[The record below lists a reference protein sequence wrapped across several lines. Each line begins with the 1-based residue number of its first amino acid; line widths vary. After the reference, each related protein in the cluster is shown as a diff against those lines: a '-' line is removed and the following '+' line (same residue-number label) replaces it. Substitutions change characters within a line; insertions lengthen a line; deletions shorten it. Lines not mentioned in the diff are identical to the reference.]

1 MLLLVIKLQAYA
13 SFREIMGYLIT
24 AVICGPAL
32 MLQDLPI
39 TGGGHMSVE
48 KEVRFWRGTGMGAV
62 IGAMILVGWLAA
74 TYQSTSTFDRDM
86 AEILVIAGFAELIG
100 LTMLGVSRGLQRLNS
115 SPQRRHWSLGA
126 GIAVLGLIG
135 LGWAAPASMQV
146 NPTLLPFAVFS
157 GLVLAGGIAM
167 LGTERLLMHFS
178 PFRRE
183 AH

>member
-1 MLLLVIKLQAYA
+1 
-13 SFREIMGYLIT
+13 
-24 AVICGPAL
+24 

-39 TGGGHMSVE
+39 TGGRHMSVE

-86 AEILVIAGFAELIG
+86 AEILIIAGFAELMG

-126 GIAVLGLIG
+126 GIAMLGLIG